1 MLFKLDPAAQ
11 FYTWF
16 AGATTVGVIVL
27 LIATSVA
34 VLVYFGKDRRGH
46 SQWRVRVAPALG
58 LLGLLGSLVLI
69 LANLDTLVG
78 GSSILAGVIV
88 GLARHRL
95 CGRCRR
101 RNPGARQHGR
111 IVMTR
116 TVNAPN
122 VPATTSAPE
131 RELRHGLSD
140 GSLAEI
146 EVAWSDPF
154 GHAQGKRIPA
164 SQFLNRA
171 LSAGF
176 AFCEASLGWNT
187 DGTVID
193 SLRLTNWVGG
203 YPDVFA
209 VPDLSTYRP
218 LPWRPRVGH
227 VISDIVAHD
236 RSPSLLDPR
245 AVLKKVIARLASL
258 GYTAKIGVEFELYL
272 LNPDGSPFQDDIH
285 AYSLENANALDPLL
299 SDLYE
304 TLGAFTRLEGI
315 QTEYGPGQ
323 IETNL
328 VYTDALE
335 AADDAVRLK
344 YATKEVARKHGKIAS
359 FMPKPFTE
367 HSGSSQHLHISL
379 WRGDEPVFAPDD
391 GAENETALHAIA
403 GLLEHLPS
411 ITLFGAHSV
420 NAYRRFA
427 PDSFAPATVTWSR
440 DNRSAAVRSLV
451 EADPSATRIE
461 LRSGASDANPY
472 WLIASALA
480 AVIAGL
486 ETQGHPTACAGRQP
500 LHQGRAAARITR
512 CGTGTGHPRRH
523 HLRHPRR
530 RLGARLRGVGPQ

>member
-1 MLFKLDPAAQ
+1 M
-11 FYTWF
+11 TN
-16 AGATTVGVIVL
+16 TV
-27 LIATSVA
+27 
-34 VLVYFGKDRRGH
+34 D
-46 SQWRVRVAPALG
+46 APA
-58 LLGLLGSLVLI
+58 
-69 LANLDTLVG
+69 
-78 GSSILAGVIV
+78 
-88 GLARHRL
+88 
-95 CGRCRR
+95 
-101 RNPGARQHGR
+101 
-111 IVMTR
+111 
-116 TVNAPN
+116 
-122 VPATTSAPE
+122 VPRTTSARE
-131 RELRHGLSD
+131 RELRHALGD
-140 GSLAEI
+140 GSLTEI

-171 LSAGF
+171 LGSGF

-187 DGTVID
+187 EGTVID
-193 SLRLTNWVGG
+193 SLNITNWVGG

-209 VPDLSTYRP
+209 VPDLATYRP

-227 VISDIVAHD
+227 VISDIVTHD
-236 RSPSLLDPR
+236 RGPSLLDPR
-245 AVLKKVIARLASL
+245 AVLRKVLARLASL

-272 LNPDGSPFQDDIH
+272 LNSDGSPFQDDIH

-299 SDLYE
+299 TDLYE
-304 TLGAFTRLEGI
+304 TLSDFTRLEGI

-344 YATKEVARKHGKIAS
+344 YAAKEVARKHGKIAS

-379 WRGDEPVFAPDD
+379 WRDGEPAFAPND
-391 GAENETALHAIA
+391 GAENPIALHAIA
-403 GLLEHLPS
+403 GLLDHLPS

-420 NAYRRFA
+420 NAYRRFV

-486 ETQGHPTACAGRQP
+486 EAKSTPPPAEGGNLYIKGVP
-500 LHQGRAAARITR
+500 LPESLGVALELATRDDTIADIIGVDSVQDFAALARSEWVEYSNEVSDWER
-512 CGTGTGHPRRH
+512 KRY
-523 HLRHPRR
+523 L
-530 RLGARLRGVGPQ
+530 ARS

>member
-1 MLFKLDPAAQ
+1 
-11 FYTWF
+11 
-16 AGATTVGVIVL
+16 
-27 LIATSVA
+27 
-34 VLVYFGKDRRGH
+34 
-46 SQWRVRVAPALG
+46 
-58 LLGLLGSLVLI
+58 
-69 LANLDTLVG
+69 
-78 GSSILAGVIV
+78 
-88 GLARHRL
+88 
-95 CGRCRR
+95 
-101 RNPGARQHGR
+101 
-111 IVMTR
+111 MTY
-116 TVNAPN
+116 TVNATPS
-122 VPATTSAPE
+122 AELGESAPE
-131 RELRHGLSD
+131 RDLQSGLDD
-140 GSLAEI
+140 GSLTEI
-146 EVAWSDPF
+146 EVAWSDAF

-171 LSAGF
+171 LDSGF

-193 SLRLTNWVGG
+193 SLGLTNWAGG

-209 VPDLSTYRP
+209 VPDLTTYRP

-227 VISDIVAHD
+227 IISDIVAHD
-236 RSPSLLDPR
+236 RNPSLLDPR
-245 AVLKKVIARLASL
+245 AVLKRVLARLAAI
-258 GYTAKIGVEFELYL
+258 GYTAKVGVELEFYL
-272 LNPDGSPFQDDIH
+272 LKPDGSPFQDDVH

-299 SDLYE
+299 TDLYE
-304 TLGAFTRLEGI
+304 TLGAFTVLEGI

-323 IETNL
+323 VETNL

-335 AADDAVRLK
+335 AADDAARLK
-344 YATKEVARKHGKIAS
+344 YAAKEVARKHDRLAS

-379 WRGDEPVFAPDD
+379 WRGDEPAFAPDD
-391 GAENETALHAIA
+391 GAENETTLHAIA

-451 EADPSATRIE
+451 EAEPSATRIE

-486 ETQGHPTACAGRQP
+486 EAERNAPPAAGGNLYTKGVP
-500 LHQGRAAARITR
+500 LPESLGVAIELATRDDTILEILGADSVLDFATLARSEWVEYSNEVSDWE
-512 CGTGTGHPRRH
+512 
-523 HLRHPRR
+523 RR
-530 RLGARLRGVGPQ
+530 RYLSRS

>member
-1 MLFKLDPAAQ
+1 MTYTVDAPAPQ
-11 FYTWF
+11 
-16 AGATTVGVIVL
+16 ATT
-27 LIATSVA
+27 T
-34 VLVYFGKDRRGH
+34 
-46 SQWRVRVAPALG
+46 
-58 LLGLLGSLVLI
+58 
-69 LANLDTLVG
+69 
-78 GSSILAGVIV
+78 
-88 GLARHRL
+88 AR
-95 CGRCRR
+95 
-101 RNPGARQHGR
+101 
-111 IVMTR
+111 
-116 TVNAPN
+116 
-122 VPATTSAPE
+122 E
-131 RELRHGLSD
+131 RELRHAIGD

-146 EVAWSDPF
+146 EVAWADPF

-171 LSAGF
+171 LGSGF

-187 DGTVID
+187 EGTVVE
-193 SLRLTNWVGG
+193 SLDLTNWVGG

-209 VPDLSTYRP
+209 VPDLTTYRP

-245 AVLKKVIARLASL
+245 AVLRKVLARLASL

-272 LNPDGSPFQDDIH
+272 LNADGSPFQDDIH

-299 SDLYE
+299 TDLYQ
-304 TLGAFTRLEGI
+304 TLSAFTRLEGI

-328 VYTDALE
+328 VYTGALE

-344 YATKEVARKHGKIAS
+344 YAAKEVARKHGKIAS
-359 FMPKPFTE
+359 FMAKPFTE

-379 WRGDEPVFAPDD
+379 WRDDEPVFAADD
-391 GAENETALHAIA
+391 GAENQTTLHAIA

-411 ITLFGAHSV
+411 ITLFGAHTV
-420 NAYRRFA
+420 NAYRRFI

-451 EADPSATRIE
+451 ESDPSATRIE

-486 ETQGHPTACAGRQP
+486 EAKATPPPAQGGNLYTKGAP
-500 LHQGRAAARITR
+500 LPESLGVALELATR
-512 CGTGTGHPRRH
+512 DDTIAEI
-523 HLRHPRR
+523 
-530 RLGARLRGVGPQ
+530 LGADSVRDFAALARSEWVEYSSEVSDWERKRYLARS